1 MVHNQKTQKSEVSKS
16 SGTRLPIKTLV
27 TSALL
32 VSMSVVIGQLSMV
45 FANHTLRIGI
55 ARIPIVIASMIFGPF
70 AGALAGFIQD
80 IIGVMLIGGGFHPG
94 FTLSSILV
102 GMIPGMV
109 VWFTRNKLSKKKTF
123 TLFNAAVST
132 ALIFLF
138 VNLTLDT
145 YWASTILGDAYL
157 VLLPL
162 RAVIYGLIAVITT
175 VVILTLS
182 GVLESFKEKTLK
194 L

>member
-1 MVHNQKTQKSEVSKS
+1 MVDNQKTRKSDVPHKS
-16 SGTRLPIKTLV
+16 GMRLPIKTLV

-32 VSMSVVIGQLSMV
+32 VSMSVVIGQLSMI

-55 ARIPIVIASMIFGPF
+55 ARIPIVIASMLFGPF

-94 FTLSSILV
+94 FTLSAVLV
-102 GMIPGMV
+102 GMIPGTV
-109 VWFTRNKLSKKKTF
+109 VWFTRTKLGKEKTF
-123 TLFNAAVST
+123 TLSNVVGST
-132 ALIFLF
+132 ALIFLL

-162 RAVIYGLIAVITT
+162 RATIYGLVAVITT

-182 GVLESFKEKTLK
+182 GVLESFKKSTLK